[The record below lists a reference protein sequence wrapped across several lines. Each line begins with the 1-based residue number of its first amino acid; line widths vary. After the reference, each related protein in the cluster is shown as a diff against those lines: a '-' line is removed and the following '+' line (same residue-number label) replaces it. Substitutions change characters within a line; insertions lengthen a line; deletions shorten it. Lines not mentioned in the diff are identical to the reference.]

1 MGVSISIDAYFGHEG
16 NISMIIE
23 SVYINGTLSYLDPY
37 VHEALWFRLRAER
50 SLLWFDTPDGAFGP
64 DGIWAQRLDP
74 LPIGSLRF
82 FIMYVPGENAFLDA
96 VQTFVMRLPLSISS
110 LMPPY
115 IQHPVFFYI
124 RRATLYREL
133 GRPLP

>member
-16 NISMIIE
+16 NTPMIIE
-23 SVYINGTLSYLDPY
+23 SVYINGALSYLDPY

-50 SLLWFDTPDGAFGP
+50 SLLWIGIPFGAFGP

-74 LPIGSLRF
+74 LPIGSLF
-82 FIMYVPGENAFLDA
+82 LFPMYVPGENPFLD
-96 VQTFVMRLPLSISS
+96 VVETFVMRIPLSISS

-115 IQHPVFFYI
+115 SPHPVFFYI
-124 RRATLYREL
+124 RQDVLYREL
-133 GRPLP
+133 GL